1 MLARAARWLTS
12 RLERLPTSE
21 RWAAST
27 WAHAGERLA
36 ASMPFAG
43 ARAVAQQTSRGVN
56 SADSEVI
63 QPQKTSRPKNTDSE
77 TVVCHSRG
85 GKCVRGLRHLFKRG
99 SVCVWPSSTRCRS
112 GSSCTYTV
120 CIVLTYS
127 LQSAVSC
134 YPDHLNAEVRSFP
147 PSPGQRADASVA
159 SARPS
164 GGTVAAAAAEAAE
177 AHVGGGRLFVQ
188 PASPASSL
196 HRAASATAVGDGVYR
211 VHTLGQLAGEAS
223 IPMGAD
229 RSGACS

>member
-27 WAHAGERLA
+27 WAHAGECLA

-43 ARAVAQQTSRGVN
+43 ARRAANFKGSHFSGLAVRKLQCRKKH
-56 SADSEVI
+56 SEL
-63 QPQKTSRPKNTDSE
+63 
-77 TVVCHSRG
+77 VVCHSRG

>member
-1 MLARAARWLTS
+1 MADVQAREVAHERAVGGINVGARRRASGGEHAVRRSPRRRAANFKGSHLQRTL
-12 RLERLPTSE
+12 
-21 RWAAST
+21 
-27 WAHAGERLA
+27 
-36 ASMPFAG
+36 
-43 ARAVAQQTSRGVN
+43 RA
-56 SADSEVI
+56 E
-63 QPQKTSRPKNTDSE
+63 KTSRPKNTDSE

-188 PASPASSL
+188 PASSASSL